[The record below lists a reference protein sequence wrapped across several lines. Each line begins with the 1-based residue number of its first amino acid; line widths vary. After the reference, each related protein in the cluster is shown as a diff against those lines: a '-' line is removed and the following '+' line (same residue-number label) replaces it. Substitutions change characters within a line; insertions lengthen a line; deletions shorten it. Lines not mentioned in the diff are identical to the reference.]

1 MGQLALVLGDFHI
14 PQRCFEIPAKYKDMI
29 TPNKVS
35 SVFCTG
41 NLGSKE
47 VYEWIKSLSNH
58 NHIVKGDYEDEAFT
72 DLTEEKVFSSI
83 HHTLGYLIC

>member
-14 PQRCFEIPAKYKDMI
+14 PQRCSEIPSKYKDMI
-29 TPNKVS
+29 TPNKVN

-47 VYEWIKSLSNH
+47 VYEWIKTLSNH

-72 DLTEEKVFSSI
+72 DLVEEKVISK
-83 HHTLGYLIC
+83 